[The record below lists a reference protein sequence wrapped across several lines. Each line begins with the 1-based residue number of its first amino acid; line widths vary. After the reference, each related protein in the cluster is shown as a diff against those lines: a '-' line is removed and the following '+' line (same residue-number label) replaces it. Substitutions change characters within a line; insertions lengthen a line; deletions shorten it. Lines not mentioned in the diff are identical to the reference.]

1 MLTIG
6 QKQYI
11 EELVRDAHSRPASTV
26 KLGLILVVNDGDES
40 ETADFVHNCLGKGRI
55 IRPAQKSTYKV
66 LPENISFLDEPIIID
81 KSQNILWGSKSNRLQ
96 IAINCM
102 VGFCNSHEL
111 LVLVSNGSDIHYIET
126 VDARLEWRLR
136 DRFDV
141 RAQGVI
147 N

>member
-1 MLTIG
+1 MLTNG

-11 EELVRDAHSRPASTV
+11 EELVLNAYSHPASTV
-26 KLGLILVVNDGDES
+26 KLGLVLVVDDGDES
-40 ETADFVHNCLGKGRI
+40 ETAEFVHACLAKGRI

-66 LPENISFLDEPIIID
+66 LPESISFLDQPIIID
-81 KSQNILWGSKSNRLQ
+81 KSQNILWGRKSNRLQ

-102 VGFCNSHEL
+102 VSFCNSHEL

-136 DRFDV
+136 DRLDV
-141 RAQGVI
+141 RAGGII